1 MKPHKNQLEKYLNDL
16 ETNLACEIEINNLN
30 LKAKDELIYKKP
42 IILN

>member
-1 MKPHKNQLEKYLNDL
+1 MDKRKKALNQFLNDL

-30 LKAKDELIYKKP
+30 FKAHDELIYRKP